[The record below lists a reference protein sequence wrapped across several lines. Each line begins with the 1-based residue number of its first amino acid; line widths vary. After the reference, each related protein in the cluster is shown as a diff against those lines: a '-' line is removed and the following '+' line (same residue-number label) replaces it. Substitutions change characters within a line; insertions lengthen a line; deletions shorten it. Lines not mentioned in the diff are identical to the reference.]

1 MIVDVWISTSVRI
14 RLWQQSASTAVLT
27 IRAGEGSSLA
37 LCVTS
42 VNSVSS
48 VISVN
53 SVNSVTSVNSVNS
66 VTSVNSVSRN
76 SVGIV
81 LTGTVLAQC

>member
-27 IRAGEGSSLA
+27 IRAGEGSSLI
-37 LCVTS
+37 LCVSS
-42 VNSVSS
+42 VTSVSS
-48 VISVN
+48 VS
-53 SVNSVTSVNSVNS
+53 SVTI
-66 VTSVNSVSRN
+66 VNSVSRN

-81 LTGTVLAQC
+81 LTETVLAQC